1 MEISSRI
8 PVIRVAEDQAFE
20 FEDLVASE
28 MAITLLVNGVSIV
41 SLLCSPSDLE
51 ALAVGFLLSEGLLT
65 AREDLRQV
73 KIDEKATTIE
83 ITLASLPENWQEA
96 FHSKTLTSGCGKG
109 ITFTSTSALR
119 RLAPVR
125 SRLVVDPADILRLL
139 KDFRTIS
146 TQFRQTGGVHSAA
159 LATKEKILFFTEDIG
174 RHNAVDKLIGRAFL
188 DSLPLADKII
198 LSSGR
203 ISGEIMT
210 KVIRN
215 RIPIL
220 VSRTAPTCMSVTEAE
235 DFGITL
241 IGFAR
246 NRRMNIYS
254 HPQRLLLP
262 EEYTV
267 KQSADQD
274 RFFDHE

>member
-1 MEISSRI
+1 M
-8 PVIRVAEDQAFE
+8 IRVSGDRAYE

-28 MAITLLVNGVSIV
+28 KAVTLLVNGISIV
-41 SLLCSPSDLE
+41 SLLCSPADLE

-65 AREDLRQV
+65 ERKELLAIKV
-73 KIDEKATTIE
+73 DEAAPTIE
-83 ITLASLPENWQEA
+83 VTLGHLPENWEEA

-109 ITFTSTSALR
+109 ITFTSTAALK
-119 RLAPVR
+119 AVEPVR
-125 SRLVVDPADILRLL
+125 SRLVVSPDAILELL
-139 KDFRTIS
+139 KEFRSIS
-146 TQFRQTGGVHSAA
+146 TQFQQTGGVHSAA
-159 LATKEKILFFTEDIG
+159 LATEKKILFFAEDIG

-188 DSLPLADKII
+188 AAMPMTDKIL

-220 VSRTAPTCMSVTEAE
+220 VSRTAPTCMAVTEAE
-235 DFGITL
+235 DYGITL

-246 NRRMNIYS
+246 HRRMNIYS

-262 EEYTV
+262 D
-267 KQSADQD
+267 KISAPD
-274 RFFDHE
+274 RVD

>member
-1 MEISSRI
+1 MEISSRVPLI
-8 PVIRVAEDQAFE
+8 KVSGEEVYE

-28 MAITLLVNGVSIV
+28 KAVTLLVNGVSIV
-41 SLLCSPSDLE
+41 SLLCSPADLE
-51 ALAVGFLLSEGLLT
+51 ALAVGFLLSEGLL
-65 AREDLRQV
+65 ANRKELLAI
-73 KIDEKATTIE
+73 KADEAAATVE
-83 ITLASLPENWQEA
+83 VTLGHLPENWEEA

-109 ITFTSTSALR
+109 ITFTSTTALKTVE
-119 RLAPVR
+119 PVR
-125 SRLVVDPADILRLL
+125 SRLLVPPDAILGLL
-139 KDFRTIS
+139 KKFRSIS
-146 TQFRQTGGVHSAA
+146 THFKQTGGVHSAA
-159 LATKEKILFFTEDIG
+159 LASEREILFFTEDIG

-188 DSLPLADKII
+188 AAIPLAEKIL

-220 VSRTAPTCMSVTEAE
+220 VSRTAPTCMAITEAE

-246 NRRMNIYS
+246 HRRMNIYS

-262 EEYTV
+262 GKMSTPDRT
-267 KQSADQD
+267 KQNQPTDL
-274 RFFDHE
+274 

>member
-8 PVIRVAEDQAFE
+8 PVIRLSEKRVYE

-28 MAITLLVNGVSIV
+28 NTLTLVVNGLSVV
-41 SLLCSPSDLE
+41 SLLCSPADLE
-51 ALAVGFLLSEGLLT
+51 ALAVGFLLSEGLLSD
-65 AREDLRQV
+65 R
-73 KIDEKATTIE
+73 KALLAINVDDKAATIE
-83 ITLASLPENWQEA
+83 VTLDQLPENWQEA
-96 FHSKTLTSGCGKG
+96 FHGKTLTSGCGKG
-109 ITFTSTSALR
+109 ITFTSTPALKTME
-119 RLAPVR
+119 PIR
-125 SRLVVDPADILRLL
+125 SRLAVHPGAILDLL
-139 KDFRTIS
+139 KQFRSIS
-146 TQFRQTGGVHSAA
+146 THFQQTGGVHSAA
-159 LATKEKILFFTEDIG
+159 LATEKQILLFTEDIG

-188 DSLPLADKII
+188 NEVPLTDKIL

-203 ISGEIMT
+203 ISGEIMS

-220 VSRTAPTCMSVTEAE
+220 VSRTAPTCMSVVEAE

-262 EEYTV
+262 LEM
-267 KQSADQD
+267 SAPEGAD
-274 RFFDHE
+274 RTNPIKR